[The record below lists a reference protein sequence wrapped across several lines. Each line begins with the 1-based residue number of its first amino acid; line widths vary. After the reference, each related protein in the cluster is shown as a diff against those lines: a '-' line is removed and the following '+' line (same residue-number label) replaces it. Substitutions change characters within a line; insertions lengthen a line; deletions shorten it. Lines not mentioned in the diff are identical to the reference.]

1 MILRWLIL
9 AYRRFLSGRLPG
21 VRCSFADDESCSAYG
36 LRATEGPGALG
47 KIRRRLARCRDA
59 CLLTDG
65 HALSWSALHERD
77 PAEIEAELRADGEGE
92 AAIARVLETRR
103 AVAIWRR
110 EQAGRIGHVR
120 LVSQP
125 AVQSRWQRRA
135 FVLAAIAVVCILVA
149 GAHPVIGGL
158 AFGTIATGAVASTR
172 DAYERDRRFALH
184 ARWARR
190 R

>member
-1 MILRWLIL
+1 MILRCLIVV
-9 AYRRFLSGRLPG
+9 YRRFLSGRIPG
-21 VRCSFADDESCSAYG
+21 VRCSFAESESCSAFG
-36 LRATEGPGALG
+36 LRATEGPGALR

-65 HALSWSALHERD
+65 NALSWTALHDRN
-77 PAEIEAELRADGEGE
+77 PAEIEAEMRADGEGE

-110 EQAGRIGHVR
+110 EHAGHVGAVR

-125 AVQSRWQRRA
+125 EVQRRSERRA
-135 FVLAAIAVVCILVA
+135 FVLATLGILALMLA
-149 GAHPVIGGL
+149 GFHPIVGGL
-158 AFGTIATGAVASTR
+158 AFGVIASGAVVSTR

-184 ARWARR
+184 ARWAQRR
-190 R
+190 